1 MKSIGSKF
9 VLQIAIV
16 ITIIMI
22 IVGIATISQQQK
34 KFRRF
39 LEAKTELVLHQ
50 LAIGLKN
57 PLWNLDPAQINDL
70 IHAYLRDPDILSVKV
85 ADTANTLYHHLGK
98 DPVTRDVVDLAQEST
113 QEFQYSNVFTPQAP
127 SHVQIVFDD
136 NVIGTAEV
144 TFSRQFITSQ
154 VQETA
159 ILVGI
164 ILVALVII
172 ESLVILVFV
181 KREISTPLKTTVH
194 MAQRIAEGE
203 LRFDS
208 DATSVKRKSRDEIGT
223 LLTAFQRM
231 VTYLREMTRVATRI
245 SNGDLSYEVTSRSE
259 QDMLGCAFQRMS
271 AYLNEMASVA
281 TTIAEGDLRQK
292 IQPKTEHDI
301 LGKAFYNAVTYFQ
314 ETAEVAKTIAVG
326 DLRGDIQPKTE
337 HDVLGN
343 AFQQMVMYIQDVAG
357 VAEKISDGDLHVK
370 ATSRSDQDT
379 LNNSLGKMITYI
391 QDVAN
396 VAEKISNNDLQ
407 VEVTSRSDQD
417 ILNHS
422 LQRMVTNLQVTR
434 KKAENSMAE
443 VEQQN
448 WLKTGQAE
456 LNDTMRGEQNAATLA
471 QNTITYLANYLQA
484 QVGTIY
490 LTHDEKVLHLVGS
503 YAYTTRKGNRNEFKF
518 GEGLVGQAA
527 LERRR
532 IVFTNVPDDYI
543 AITSGLGE
551 TVPRHIF
558 VTPFL
563 YEGEVKGVIEL
574 GTIDEFTEMQRN
586 FIEQAAE
593 NIAIAFN
600 STQVREK
607 MQTLLEETQQQAE
620 ELQAQQEELRVNNEE
635 LETQTTAL
643 RESEQ
648 KLQAQQEEL
657 RQTNEELEGQTR
669 TLEQQQKSLQDKNF
683 ELEQARE
690 LVEEKANELELSSK
704 YKSEFLSNMSHE
716 LRTPLNSLLILSRL
730 LYENKDGNLTDK
742 QIEYSRTVH
751 AAGTELLELI
761 NEVLDLSK
769 IEAGK
774 MVLNTEEMNLK
785 GFASYVGQH
794 FLHIAEEKGLYLKIE
809 LTEDLP
815 SSICTDRQRVEQI
828 VKNLLS
834 NAMKFTTSGG
844 ITIQIDH
851 PTAGIDLSRSTLNPQ
866 QAIAI
871 SVSDTGVG
879 IPEEKQRVIFEAF
892 QQADGTT
899 SRKYGGTGLG
909 LSITRELARLLGGEI
924 QLRSKE
930 GEGTTFTLYLPEIL
944 TETRSIDQIANPQS
958 ESIRDTNGPLTVEEP
973 PGFRVRPSEG
983 IEAIRDDRH
992 EETSPT
998 DKFLLIIED
1007 DPKFAKILF
1016 DLAREKGFKGL
1027 IAGDGAAGLQL
1038 ADQYSPVAIIL
1049 DIGLP
1054 GMDGWAV
1061 MEKLKHNPGTRHIP
1075 VHFISAQDTPLEA
1088 MKMGAIGY
1096 LTKPVTPEIL
1106 NDAFNKIE
1114 ETISQTIK
1122 KLLVVEDDDTMR
1134 VSMLELLSGGN
1145 VDITPAATG
1154 QEAYNLLQS
1163 ERFDC
1168 MVLDLGLSDI
1178 SGFELLEKIKAEAT
1192 MFHLPI
1198 IVYTGK
1204 DLTKEEEMKLKQ
1216 HAESIIIKGVKSP
1229 ERLLDEVTLFLHR
1242 IESDLPEA
1250 QQKKL
1255 RMLHD
1260 KEIVLTDK
1268 TILMV
1273 DDDIRN
1279 VFALASVLEEK
1290 GMTIM
1295 IGENG
1300 KEALEL
1306 LNNNPGIELV
1316 LMDIMMPEMD
1326 GYEATREIRKQPKF
1340 SKLPIIALTAK
1351 AMKGDRQRCIDAGAN
1366 DYLSKPIDIDK
1377 LLSLLRV
1384 WLY

>member
-1 MKSIGSKF
+1 
-9 VLQIAIV
+9 
-16 ITIIMI
+16 
-22 IVGIATISQQQK
+22 
-34 KFRRF
+34 
-39 LEAKTELVLHQ
+39 
-50 LAIGLKN
+50 
-57 PLWNLDPAQINDL
+57 
-70 IHAYLRDPDILSVKV
+70 
-85 ADTANTLYHHLGK
+85 
-98 DPVTRDVVDLAQEST
+98 
-113 QEFQYSNVFTPQAP
+113 
-127 SHVQIVFDD
+127 
-136 NVIGTAEV
+136 
-144 TFSRQFITSQ
+144 
-154 VQETA
+154 
-159 ILVGI
+159 
-164 ILVALVII
+164 
-172 ESLVILVFV
+172 
-181 KREISTPLKTTVH
+181 
-194 MAQRIAEGE
+194 
-203 LRFDS
+203 
-208 DATSVKRKSRDEIGT
+208 
-223 LLTAFQRM
+223 
-231 VTYLREMTRVATRI
+231 
-245 SNGDLSYEVTSRSE
+245 
-259 QDMLGCAFQRMS
+259 
-271 AYLNEMASVA
+271 
-281 TTIAEGDLRQK
+281 
-292 IQPKTEHDI
+292 
-301 LGKAFYNAVTYFQ
+301 
-314 ETAEVAKTIAVG
+314 
-326 DLRGDIQPKTE
+326 
-337 HDVLGN
+337 
-343 AFQQMVMYIQDVAG
+343 
-357 VAEKISDGDLHVK
+357 
-370 ATSRSDQDT
+370 
-379 LNNSLGKMITYI
+379 
-391 QDVAN
+391 
-396 VAEKISNNDLQ
+396 
-407 VEVTSRSDQD
+407 
-417 ILNHS
+417 
-422 LQRMVTNLQVTR
+422 MVTNLQTAR
-434 KKAENSMAE
+434 EKIENSMAE

-456 LNDTMRGEQNAATLA
+456 LNDTMRGEQNVAALA
-471 QNTITYLANYLQA
+471 QNIITYLANFLQA
-484 QVGTIY
+484 QIGTIY
-490 LTHDEKVLHLVGS
+490 LTNEEKVLHLVGS

-527 LERRR
+527 LEHHR
-532 IVFTNVPDDYI
+532 IMFTNVPDDYI

-574 GTIDEFTEMQRN
+574 GTVDEFTERQRN
-586 FIEQAAE
+586 FIEQVAE

-620 ELQAQQEELRVNNEE
+620 ELQAQQEQLRVNNEE

-657 RQTNEELEGQTR
+657 RQTNAELAEQTHA
-669 TLEQQQKSLQDKNF
+669 LEQQQKILQDNNR

-730 LYENKDGNLTDK
+730 LYENKDENLTDK

-769 IEAGK
+769 IEAGR
-774 MVLNTEEMNLK
+774 MVLNIEEMNLK
-785 GFASYVGQH
+785 GFTSYVEQH
-794 FLHIAEEKGLYLKIE
+794 FLHIAEEKGLYLHIA
-809 LTEDLP
+809 LAEDVP
-815 SSICTDRQRVEQI
+815 SSLYTDRQRVEQI

-844 ITIQIDH
+844 ITIQIDR

-866 QAIAI
+866 HAVAI

-909 LSITRELARLLGGEI
+909 LSITRELAKLLGGEI
-924 QLRSKE
+924 QLRSEE
-930 GEGTTFTLYLPEIL
+930 GKGSTFTLYLPEIL
-944 TETRSIDQIANPQS
+944 TEPQHIEQTAKPLS
-958 ESIRDTNGPLTVEEP
+958 DGIQEAKSMLSVEKPPVFTESQSGGV
-973 PGFRVRPSEG
+973 
-983 IEAIRDDRH
+983 EAIRDDRH
-992 EETSPT
+992 EETSLT

-1061 MEKLKHNPGTRHIP
+1061 MEKLKKNPDTRHIP
-1075 VHFISAQDTPLEA
+1075 VHFMSAQDTPLEA

-1096 LTKPVTPEIL
+1096 LTKPVTLDIL
-1106 NDAFNKIE
+1106 NDAFNTIE

-1134 VSMLELLSGGN
+1134 ASMLELLNGED

-1154 QEAYNLLQS
+1154 EKAYHLLQS

-1168 MVLDLGLSDI
+1168 MVLDLGLTDI
-1178 SGFELLEKIKAEAT
+1178 SGFGLLEKIKADAT
-1192 MFHLPI
+1192 MSHIPI

-1204 DLTKEEEMKLKQ
+1204 DLTKEEETKLKQ

-1260 KEIVLTDK
+1260 KEMVLTDK

-1279 VFALASVLEEK
+1279 VFALSSVLEEK
-1290 GMTIM
+1290 GMTIV

-1306 LNNNPGIELV
+1306 LKNNPGIDLV

-1326 GYEATREIRKQPKF
+1326 GYEATRQIRKQTQF

-1351 AMKGDRQRCIDAGAN
+1351 AMKGDRQKCIDAGAN